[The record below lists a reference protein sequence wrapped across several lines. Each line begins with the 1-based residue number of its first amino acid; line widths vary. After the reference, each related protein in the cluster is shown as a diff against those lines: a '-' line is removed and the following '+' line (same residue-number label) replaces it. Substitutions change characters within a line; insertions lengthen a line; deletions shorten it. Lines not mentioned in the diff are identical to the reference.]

1 MTRILCDHLGCVHCN
16 RENVA
21 DDVGVCMAEKIVLL
35 NGVCDTLWLVDENTR
50 SDKK

>member
-35 NGVCDTLWLVDENTR
+35 NGVCDTLCLVDEQLEV
-50 SDKK
+50 KKK